1 MAYIGKTPVIGNFQV
16 CDAITVVDA
25 QAAYTMQVGG
35 VNVSPESANHMLVS
49 LNGILQ
55 APTSSF
61 TVSGST
67 ITFASNLVT
76 GDVIDFIQILG
87 NVLDLGV
94 PSDAT
99 VSTAK
104 IVDANV
110 TTAKIADDAITS
122 AKLGTGDMTF
132 PNGNLVFGTAA
143 KGVYLGVTSATAAN
157 LLDDYEEG
165 TWTPT
170 LTCTATGFASV
181 TYDAITGGRYIKVG
195 SLVYITGSV
204 KTDFIDQTGALGNA
218 AIGGLPFNVG
228 SNVSGTQSNTS
239 TINIGIANSFAG
251 DVPNSGYYQAN
262 DDRVGLIYRTSVNGD
277 FLALSRNDFDNGA
290 DSNLIHFNGCYIV

>member
-67 ITFASNLVT
+67 ITFASALET

-165 TWTPT
+165 TFTPT
-170 LTCTATGFASV
+170 FTSTGASFTYSQQHGFYTKIGRSV
-181 TYDAITGGRYIKVG
+181 TCHIFIRAQSSGTTSNALKIT
-195 SLVYITGSV
+195 
-204 KTDFIDQTGALGNA
+204 
-218 AIGGLPFNVG
+218 GLPFTSINSGSFFSSCSFGQIESIDYPAGALQISGHVG
-228 SNVSGTQSNTS
+228 STATQIDLQYSRDDQGQLNLPASAIDSATSNGFMVS
-239 TINIGIANSFAG
+239 INYFT
-251 DVPNSGYYQAN
+251 D
-262 DDRVGLIYRTSVNGD
+262 
-277 FLALSRNDFDNGA
+277 
-290 DSNLIHFNGCYIV
+290 